1 MIRNRIKNHLEQIK
15 ENSLL
20 RSIPDI
26 DNGAS
31 KYINKNGRKL
41 LNLSSNNYLGISEHR
56 FLVKSA
62 IKALDKYGT
71 TSGASRI
78 VSGNFSLYDELEKN
92 LAIFKQTESSLI
104 FNTGYSANISIL
116 SALTD
121 KNTIVFSDKLNHASI
136 IDGIKLSGS
145 KHVRYKHNDMDHLKY
160 CINKYKDAENKLL
173 VTDTIFSMDGDIA
186 NLEEIVNITKANNI
200 FTIVDEAHATGVF
213 GKGRGIAFEK
223 NLHDQIDLHMG
234 TFSKGLG
241 SFGAYVA
248 GDKEIIDYLLNKA
261 RGLIY
266 TTSLPPA
273 VIGANIGAL
282 KFVENHPEIPAKLIS
297 MSDDIRV
304 YLQNIGFDTYLSET
318 QIIPII
324 LGSSEN
330 TLKAASF
337 LENFGISVGAIRP
350 PTVPQDTARL
360 RISLRADLNE
370 KEIQYIKDIFNKL
383 KEEME

>member
-324 LGSSEN
+324 LGSPEN